1 MISAWIIALYVNGF
15 CLQAPL
21 CTLLVFIYRDV
32 HLIALAAS
40 KS

>member
-1 MISAWIIALYVNGF
+1 MISAWIIALYANGF

-21 CTLLVFIYRDV
+21 HFWLVFIYGDV
-32 HLIALAAS
+32 RLIALAAS